1 MDTAGL
7 GGMPGPRCC
16 CGSQDCAFLAHN
28 GKLLEGL
35 ERDVS
40 KAAQLGQALLVRH
53 EAYVADSERE
63 RKEMIH
69 TIDSLEKDKIEL
81 EAKNAQTIKANR
93 DLLDQLEQLNSAVAE
108 SDAHI
113 RALEDTLRSTEDEID
128 RLSSLAA
135 RTQLL
140 ERQLIDLER
149 EQSQLQSSLDA
160 KLVDERTAI
169 QRWKVAERTIG
180 DLQDQIDRIE
190 KESRAERQRHMEVV
204 ARMERRMAVEENLH
218 SAAGRLKAKAGTDK
232 GGPNVV
238 SHFVKDILLDNANLQ
253 HGILE
258 LRELLGNSN
267 EEVERLRDQLKV
279 HQPVSTS
286 SEDVTSP
293 SLQKELEM
301 EMESL
306 NQELHIHHH
315 YHGPKVARNVPKP
328 PAQRRPKKK
337 RFSLT
342 PTHFDPPPTLDRSS
356 TAAILE
362 HTAVTVPNSH
372 RWSQASTLTPGSFAG
387 SPVSDSHRG
396 SMYDR
401 VFSEAYDSSRPTS
414 PPDSID
420 FHSPMFGPVKSN
432 DYSSDPDAMPPMLR
446 RSSGTLEVAKSG
458 SKHLRRKSRGLMPP
472 SLSTMRSSSTPITL
486 TTKSS
491 PATAII
497 SAVSPANSFS
507 DASFTLSPY
516 LQPEPQAAIPEESE
530 DSSLSTAEPSLMT
543 SHGDF
548 EPDDL
553 VSPMTAMRPALRRH
567 ASHES
572 LISVSGMDIHTL
584 QSRPSQLLY
593 SNAARFATPGNAGSV
608 GPELT
613 PWTATAHGTLSNKT
627 SESSMAQRDRL
638 YSSIANQKRGPRK
651 SDGPQPSSSG
661 PGLTKKV
668 GGWVFGK
675 WGASPAPVVSPPAT
689 ATRAPSILS
698 QETQSTQDTQDSQSS
713 EGTATSKDGSKK
725 KDKPK
730 LRPSGVNQNG
740 PIWGFFDEVPDAPAK
755 VVVQDYDA
763 DALGEALAEA
773 S

>member
-1 MDTAGL
+1 MKFLLTALPVIGCPAAAL
-7 GGMPGPRCC
+7 TSRMPLTF
-16 CGSQDCAFLAHN
+16 AL
-28 GKLLEGL
+28 
-35 ERDVS
+35 
-40 KAAQLGQALLVRH
+40 QALLVRH

-63 RKEMIH
+63 RKEMLH
-69 TIDSLEKDKIEL
+69 TIDTLEKDKIEL

-279 HQPVSTS
+279 HQPVSNS

-301 EMESL
+301 EQEASL
-306 NQELHIHHH
+306 QQELHIHHH
-315 YHGPKVARNVPKP
+315 YHGPKVSRNVPKP

-356 TAAILE
+356 TATILE

-420 FHSPMFGPVKSN
+420 FQSPMFGPVKSN
-432 DYSSDPDAMPPMLR
+432 DYSSDPDAMPPMMR

-472 SLSTMRSSSTPITL
+472 SLSTMRSSSTPIAL

-491 PATAII
+491 PATAVI

-516 LQPEPQAAIPEESE
+516 LQQTEPQAAIPEERESE
-530 DSSLSTAEPSLMT
+530 ESSLLTAEPSLMT
-543 SHGDF
+543 STGDF

-553 VSPMTAMRPALRRH
+553 VSPMTAMRPAMRRH

-627 SESSMAQRDRL
+627 SQSSMAQRDRL
-638 YSSIANQKRGPRK
+638 YANIASQKRGPRK
-651 SDGPQPSSSG
+651 SDGPQVASG
-661 PGLTKKV
+661 SGQGLTKKV

-689 ATRAPSILS
+689 ATSTTDNRAPSILS
-698 QETQSTQDTQDSQSS
+698 QETQSTQDSQATQDSQSS
-713 EGTATSKDGSKK
+713 EGTTKDGDRKK
-725 KDKPK
+725 KPK

-740 PIWGFFDEVPDAPAK
+740 PIWGFFDEVPDAPTK

>member
-1 MDTAGL
+1 
-7 GGMPGPRCC
+7 MPLTF
-16 CGSQDCAFLAHN
+16 AL
-28 GKLLEGL
+28 
-35 ERDVS
+35 
-40 KAAQLGQALLVRH
+40 QALLVRH

-63 RKEMIH
+63 RKEMID
-69 TIDSLEKDKIEL
+69 TIEGLEKDKIEL

-204 ARMERRMAVEENLH
+204 ARMERRMVVEGELH

-286 SEDVTSP
+286 PSEDVTSP

-301 EMESL
+301 EQEASL

-315 YHGPKVARNVPKP
+315 YHGPKVTRNVPKP

-356 TAAILE
+356 TAAILQ

-387 SPVSDSHRG
+387 SPVSDSQRG

-446 RSSGTLEVAKSG
+446 RSSGTLEVGKSG

-472 SLSTMRSSSTPITL
+472 GLSTMRSSSTPISL
-486 TTKSS
+486 TRKSS

-543 SHGDF
+543 SHGEF

-593 SNAARFATPGNAGSV
+593 SNAARFATPGSSGSV

-627 SESSMAQRDRL
+627 SESSMLNRDRL
-638 YSSIANQKRGPRK
+638 YSTIASQKRGPRK
-651 SDGPQPSSSG
+651 SDGP
-661 PGLTKKV
+661 GLTRKV

-675 WGASPAPVVSPPAT
+675 WGASPAPTSPT

-698 QETQSTQDTQDSQSS
+698 QETQSTQDTQSS
-713 EGTATSKDGSKK
+713 EDTATTKDAADGSKK
-725 KDKPK
+725 KDKVK

-740 PIWGFFDEVPDAPAK
+740 PIWGVFDDVPDAPAK

-773 S
+773 SQDI